1 MPRAVLILGNFR
13 ITSSKVSYPWTWIFQ
28 DKRLFPV
35 GYNHLGANFV
45 CPSNSDCGLLISW
58 TSNVKSWSVQ
68 NTIGWFINNLIKLLS
83 FIKQTIFFKK
93 NIWILIFWHKIF
105 EFLVSH
111 PLLPISG
118 LRRGVLARVRPNRLI
133 LIYLL
138 LMIWKFTCS
147 CSTML
152 CLLSY
157 YHKKLQ
163 NLTVEPTLSRSLA
176 QQRSASFCPWA
187 SSAPVRAPIRSRMLM
202 LRLKLCH
209 R

>member
-1 MPRAVLILGNFR
+1 MPRAVLILGNSR
-13 ITSSKVSYPWTWIFQ
+13 ITSSKVPYPWTWIFQ

-35 GYNHLGANFV
+35 GKNINNNNNNNLWANFV

-118 LRRGVLARVRPNRLI
+118 LRRGVLARVRPSRLI

-147 CSTML
+147 CSTMR

-157 YHKKLQ
+157 
-163 NLTVEPTLSRSLA
+163 
-176 QQRSASFCPWA
+176 
-187 SSAPVRAPIRSRMLM
+187 
-202 LRLKLCH
+202 
-209 R
+209 